1 MIDSIL
7 DDDLYKFTMQQ
18 AVLEL
23 YPEAEAAYRF
33 INRGPQRF
41 TREFAEELQQQ
52 IEKLRDLGLTTG
64 EDAYLEKIRF
74 LKPGYRRFLRSY
86 RYDPSEVKLG
96 MTDDGN
102 LDLTIRGE
110 WWSTILWEV
119 KLLALISELYHL
131 LIDTK
136 WNGQAQKVAQ
146 AKADALAD
154 ALEPPSYADFGTR
167 RRRSH
172 DIQEAVLEVLK
183 DNPGFVGTSNVHFAM
198 NLDLRPIGTMAHEWI
213 MAHSVLGG
221 LRHANR
227 FAMDAWARVYRG
239 DLGIALTDTYGTDA
253 FFVDFDLYL
262 AKLFDGVRQDSGDP
276 FAFAQK
282 VIRHYERLG
291 IDPMTKTIVFSDAL
305 NVELVKRLAAAC
317 RGKIRYS
324 FGIGTHLTNDFNTPA
339 LNIVI
344 KMIELDGVPVVKL
357 TEDPRKA
364 TGDPD
369 ALKVA
374 RWTFN
379 GKLE

>member
-1 MIDSIL
+1 MINSLL
-7 DDDLYKFTMQQ
+7 DDDFYKFTMQQ

-41 TREFAEELQQQ
+41 TMEFADELQQQ
-52 IEKLRDLGLTTG
+52 VEKLHDLGLTTE
-64 EDAYLEKIRF
+64 EDAYLETIRF
-74 LKPGYRRFLRSY
+74 LKPAYRRFLRSY
-86 RYDPSEVKLG
+86 RYDPSEVKIG
-96 MTDDGN
+96 MKDGN
-102 LDLTIRGE
+102 LDLSIRGK

-119 KLLALISELYHL
+119 KLLALVSELYYL
-131 LIDTK
+131 LVDTK
-136 WNGQAQKVAQ
+136 GTSQVQKVAQ
-146 AKADALAD
+146 AKADALAKV
-154 ALEPPSYADFGTR
+154 PYADFGTR

-172 DIQEAVLEVLK
+172 DVQQAVLEVLK
-183 DNPGFVGTSNVHFAM
+183 DNPDFVGTSNVHFAM
-198 NLDLRPIGTMAHEWI
+198 DLGLRPIGTMAHEWI

-227 FAMDAWARVYRG
+227 FALDSWAQVYRG

-253 FFVDFDLYL
+253 FFKDFDLYL

-276 FAFAQK
+276 FAFVEKA
-282 VIRHYERLG
+282 IRHYRNLG
-291 IDPMTKTIVFSDAL
+291 IDPGTKTIVFSDSL
-305 NVELVKRLAAAC
+305 DVLLAIKLEAAC
-317 RGKIRYS
+317 RGRIRCS
-324 FGIGTHLTNDFNTPA
+324 FGIGTHLTNDFNTPP

-344 KMIELDGVPVVKL
+344 KMTELDGVPVVKL

-374 RWTFN
+374 RWTFG